1 MVSVGKAKDLFWMGD
16 SRKKLKGFPEDV
28 REVMG
33 YGLFLAEKGGKHPNA
48 KPLKGFGGA
57 GVLEIVEDH
66 DGNTFRAVYTVKLAN
81 AVYVLHAFQKK
92 SKKGIATPKADLDL
106 IKDRLKQA
114 RQHHAER
121 IKQQEREG

>member
-121 IKQQEREG
+121 IKQQKREG

>member
-1 MVSVGKAKDLFWMGD
+1 MAIDETAKPLFWMGD
-16 SRKKLKGFPEDV
+16 ALKRLRSFPEEV

-48 KPLKGFGGA
+48 KPLKGCGGA

-66 DGNTFRAVYTVKLAN
+66 DGNTFRAVYTVKLAD

-114 RQHHAER
+114 REHHAER
-121 IKQQEREG
+121 IKQQELEG